1 MTELEIKVVKALQED
16 LLLAEQPFAIV
27 ANRIGITEKELLD
40 IARSLQERGVIRR
53 FGAAVRH
60 RRLGYQA
67 NGMSVWN
74 VATEK
79 QDAVGQVLASYEQ
92 VSHCYAR
99 PTFPGFP
106 YNLYAMI
113 HARDRE
119 AVESLATEISEQVG
133 VTDYRILFS
142 RKELKKSSMRFFT
155 EEENVVSDPSA

>member
-1 MTELEIKVVKALQED
+1 MTELEINVVKALQED
-16 LLLAEQPFAIV
+16 LPLAEQPFAIV
-27 ANRIGITEKELLD
+27 AKRIGITEKELLD
-40 IARSLQERGVIRR
+40 TARDLQERGVIRR

-60 RRLGYQA
+60 RRLGFQA

-74 VATEK
+74 VPAEK
-79 QDAVGQVLASYEQ
+79 LDEAGRVLASSEQ

-119 AVESLATEISEQVG
+119 AVENLAAEISERVG
-133 VTDYRILFS
+133 VADYRVLFS
-142 RKELKKSSMRFFT
+142 LRELKKSSMRFFT
-155 EEENVVSDPSA
+155 EDENAVSDSSA